1 MKKKLTVLAIA
12 LILTLP
18 FAFLDILPSI
28 GDVNSAPNKHVSAY
42 YIENAIPEC
51 NSPNM
56 VTAVIVDYRA
66 FDTLLE
72 TTVMFLAGA
81 VVLLVLARKP
91 SIKNRIVIPKSKRMH
106 KDKSG
111 NPIYKTVNKDV
122 MITVI
127 QPLILVYAVYVL
139 FHGEVSLGGG
149 FQAGA
154 LIAMAYILD
163 VLVIPDKKSVLVL
176 PKKNS
181 VALAGLGPFIYTLT
195 GIICLIGGGMFLE
208 YAKLPFPVHTAE
220 LHSIGILAVEVGVT
234 IGVAATIITILNA
247 IMERVTFD
255 DDNY

>member
-1 MKKKLTVLAIA
+1 MKKIITVLLVVAVVTVPFLA
-12 LILTLP
+12 VDVLP
-18 FAFLDILPSI
+18 NI
-28 GDVNSAPNKHVSAY
+28 GDVDSPPNQHVSTY
-42 YIENAIPEC
+42 YIENAESES

-81 VVLLVLARKP
+81 VVLLVLAKKP
-91 SIKNRIVIPKSKRMH
+91 SIKNRILIPKSKRMH

-163 VLVIPDKKSVLVL
+163 VMVIPDKKNLFVLS
-176 PKKNS
+176 KKNS

-195 GIICLIGGGMFLE
+195 GVLTLIGGGMFLE
-208 YAKLPFPVHTAE
+208 YAKLPINTHVEE

>member
-1 MKKKLTVLAIA
+1 MKKLISVILIVLAV
-12 LILTLP
+12 TLP
-18 FAFLDILPSI
+18 FLFIDALPSI
-28 GDVNSAPNKHVSAY
+28 GDTQSAPNQHVSPY
-42 YIENAIPEC
+42 YIENASTEC

-81 VVLLVLARKP
+81 VVLLVLAKKP
-91 SIKNRIVIPKSKRMH
+91 SIKNRILIPKSKRMH
-106 KDKSG
+106 KDKQG
-111 NPIYKTVNKDV
+111 NPIYRTVNKDV
-122 MITVI
+122 MITII

-163 VLVIPDKKSVLVL
+163 ALVIPDKKSMVVLS
-176 PKKNS
+176 KRNS
-181 VALAGLGPFIYTLT
+181 VALAGLGPFVYAIT
-195 GIICLIGGGMFLE
+195 GVFAMIGGGCFLE
-208 YAKLPFPVHTAE
+208 YAKMPLAVHTAE

>member
-1 MKKKLTVLAIA
+1 MKKVLVVLLMVIVLTV
-12 LILTLP
+12 P
-18 FAFLDILPSI
+18 FALFDALPAI
-28 GDVNSAPNKHVSAY
+28 GDTASAPNNHVSTH
-42 YIENAIPEC
+42 YIENAIKEC

-81 VVLLVLARKP
+81 VVLLVLAKKP
-91 SIKNRIVIPKSKRMH
+91 ALKNRILIPKSKRMH
-106 KDKSG
+106 KDKHG
-111 NPIYKTVNKDV
+111 NPIYHTINKDV
-122 MITVI
+122 MITII

-163 VLVIPDKKSVLVL
+163 VMVIPDKKNIFVLS
-176 PKKNS
+176 KKNS
-181 VALAGLGPFIYTLT
+181 VALAGLGPFIYTLV
-195 GIICLIGGGMFLE
+195 GIICMIGGGLFLE
-208 YAKLPFPVHTAE
+208 YAKLPIPVHTAE
-220 LHSIGILAVEVGVT
+220 LHSIGILIVEIGVT